1 MNLIAHFEDARNAV
15 CIQAGQTI
23 FKQGQRGT
31 VMYVLI
37 DGVAEILV
45 GGHSV
50 EFAEGGALLGEMAL
64 VDDEPRSATV
74 VARTA
79 CKLVPIPQAQF
90 DLLVR
95 ETPEFARCVMMSM
108 AERLRRMN
116 QRMPM
121 RLIPGKPARNVQ
133 EERLAA

>member
-1 MNLIAHFEDARNAV
+1 MNLIAHFKNARNAV
-15 CIQAGQTI
+15 RVPAGHTI
-23 FKQGQRGT
+23 FQQGQRGT
-31 VMYVLI
+31 VMYVLL

-45 GGHSV
+45 GGRPV
-50 EFAEGGALLGEMAL
+50 ELAQDGALLGEMAL

-90 DLLVR
+90 DLLAR

-116 QRMPM
+116 QRVPV
-121 RLIPGKPARNVQ
+121 RLVTVNGVRRQI

>member
-1 MNLIAHFEDARNAV
+1 MNLIAHFKDARNAV
-15 CIQAGQTI
+15 YVPAGHSI
-23 FKQGQRGT
+23 FQQGQRGT

-37 DGVAEILV
+37 DGEAEILV
-45 GGHSV
+45 GGRPV
-50 EFAEGGALLGEMAL
+50 ELAQGGALLGEMAL

-116 QRMPM
+116 QRVPV
-121 RLIPGKPARNVQ
+121 RLVTSNGVRTQI
-133 EERLAA
+133 EEPFAA